1 LFISIF
7 VTAFLIVCHKKV
19 LVGYYVDSKFCRYS
33 ASPRELEGSLKVS
46 LIRITHKFRPSLKA
60 ALLGRLVQRLIK
72 LTQNKGLGDEVF
84 CLDYLAFDFE

>member
-1 LFISIF
+1 
-7 VTAFLIVCHKKV
+7 V
-19 LVGYYVDSKFCRYS
+19 
-33 ASPRELEGSLKVS
+33 LEGSLKVS